1 MRLPFIAIRRRARQ
15 AVPALSPDEQRFAR
29 GGRTLADLVAPAAV
43 EVARD
48 HLRLDAHYARVL
60 AVTGYPRTVGFGWLA
75 PLVQSDLPLEVSL
88 HIYPLDSAEMVR
100 ALSFKLVQLQS
111 SRLAQLRAERIADPE
126 REVAVEDAERL
137 RDGLARGDER
147 IFSVGLYLL
156 LRAPTLKALDD
167 LTRRVESTLDG
178 MLAHS
183 RIAILEQ
190 ERGFHTC
197 LPEGRDQLLVYRNL
211 DTTSLAMT
219 VPLTGTSLT
228 MDGGVLYGVS
238 PATQSPLIVDPFDRS
253 LENANLVV
261 VAPSGSGKS
270 YFVKLLALRN
280 LIQGV
285 DFLVID
291 PEDEYGALCAAAGG
305 QYIRLAS
312 SSPHRLNPFDLPPR
326 GVQDDA
332 EGQDPLAE
340 RVTALHSLLAVM
352 LTTGG
357 GSPPD
362 ARERAAL
369 DRALYQAYE
378 RAGITADPATH
389 SRPAPLLRDL
399 HAALVGMPGDVAI
412 SLAARLEPFV
422 HGSLAAGLFGGPT
435 NVQLDG
441 RLVVFTIQQLADELR
456 PLAIQLIASHVW
468 NRVRRQRRPRLLI
481 IDEAWRLL
489 EHPEGGAFLA
499 SMARRARK
507 YWLGLVTISQL
518 VADFVDDRHGQA
530 VFQNAP
536 MKLVLKQD
544 SDGIDRATQV
554 LKLTEDERTLLLGA
568 DRGEGLLF
576 ARGSR
581 LHITVQASP
590 AEHRL
595 ATTAPAEMA
604 ALLVRP
610 ASSQGN
616 GSVRSGGAR

>member
-1 MRLPFIAIRRRARQ
+1 MQLPFLARNRRTSTEL
-15 AVPALSPDEQRFAR
+15 PPLSPQERRFAR
-29 GGRTLADLVAPAAV
+29 GGRTLADLVAPGAV

-48 HLRLDAHYARVL
+48 DLRLDAQYARVL
-60 AVTGYPRTVGFGWLA
+60 AVTGYPRTVGPGWLG
-75 PLVQSDLPLEVSL
+75 PLVRSDLPLEVSL
-88 HIYPLDSAEMVR
+88 HVYPLESAEVVR

-111 SRLAQLRAERIADPE
+111 SRLAQLREERIADPK

-137 RDGLARGDER
+137 RDSLARGDER
-147 IFSVGLYLL
+147 VFSVGLYILV
-156 LRAPTLKALDD
+156 RAATRRALDD
-167 LTRRVESTLDG
+167 LTHRIEATLDG

-183 RIAILEQ
+183 RVAIWEQ

-219 VPLTGTSLT
+219 VPLVGASLA
-228 MDGGVLYGVS
+228 MDNGVLYGVS

-280 LIQGV
+280 LIQGT

-291 PEDEYGALCAAAGG
+291 PEDEYRAVCAAAGG
-305 QYIRLAS
+305 QYVQLAS

-326 GVQDDA
+326 GADDDA

-362 ARERAAL
+362 ARERAVL
-369 DRALYQAYE
+369 DRALYETYAQ
-378 RAGITADPATH
+378 AGITVDPSTQE
-389 SRPAPLLRDL
+389 RPAPLLRDL
-399 HAALVGMPGDVAI
+399 HAALVDMPGDAAV

-422 HGSLAAGLFGGPT
+422 HGSLAAGLFAGPT

-441 RLVVFTIQQLADELR
+441 QLVVFTIQQLADELR
-456 PLAIQLIASHVW
+456 PLAIQLIAGHVW

-481 IDEAWRLL
+481 VDEAWRLF

-499 SMARRARK
+499 GLARRARK

-518 VADFVDDRHGQA
+518 VADFVDDRHGKA

-544 SDGIDRATQV
+544 SDGIDRAAEV
-554 LKLTEDERTLLLGA
+554 LKLTDDERRLLLAG
-568 DRGEGLLF
+568 DKGEGLLF

-581 LHITVQASP
+581 LHIVIQASP

-595 ATTAPAEMA
+595 ATTAPSEVA
-604 ALLVRP
+604 ALRAAP
-610 ASSQGN
+610 MSGRAN
-616 GSVRSGGAR
+616 GSARPGGAR

>member
-1 MRLPFIAIRRRARQ
+1 M
-15 AVPALSPDEQRFAR
+15 SPEELRFAR
-29 GGRTLADLVAPAAV
+29 GGRSLADLVAPAAV

-48 HLRLDAHYARVL
+48 HLRLDAQYARVL
-60 AVTGYPRTVGFGWLA
+60 AVTGYPRTVGPGWLR
-75 PLVQSDLPLEVSL
+75 PLVQSDLPLEVAV
-88 HIYPLDSAEMVR
+88 HVYPLDSAEMVR

-111 SRLAQLRAERIADPE
+111 SRLAQLREERIADPE

-137 RDGLARGDER
+137 RDSLARGDER
-147 IFSVGLYLL
+147 VFSVGLYILV
-156 LRAPTLKALDD
+156 RAQTRRALDD
-167 LTRRVESTLDG
+167 LTHRVEATLDG

-183 RIAILEQ
+183 RTAIWEQ

-197 LPEGRDQLLVYRNL
+197 LPEGRDELLVYRNL

-219 VPLTGTSLT
+219 LPLVGGSLS

-238 PATQSPLIVDPFDRS
+238 PATQSPIIVDPFDRT

-280 LIQGV
+280 LVQGV

-291 PEDEYGALCAAAGG
+291 PEDEYRAVCTAAGG

-312 SSPHRLNPFDLPPR
+312 SSPHRLNPFDLPAR
-326 GVQDDA
+326 GAVDDA
-332 EGQDPLAE
+332 EGQDPLGE
-340 RVTALHSLLAVM
+340 RVTALHALLAVM

-357 GSPPD
+357 GDPPD

-369 DRALYQAYE
+369 DRALYETYA
-378 RAGITADPATH
+378 RSGITADPSTH

-399 HAALVGMPGDVAI
+399 HQVLVEAHGE
-412 SLAARLEPFV
+412 LAAGLATRLEPFV
-422 HGSLAAGLFGGPT
+422 QGSLAAGMFSGPT
-435 NVQLDG
+435 NVELDG

-456 PLAIQLIASHVW
+456 PLAIQVIAGHVW
-468 NRVRRQRRPRLLI
+468 NRVRRHRRPRLLI
-481 IDEAWRLL
+481 VDEAWRLF

-499 SMARRARK
+499 GLARRARK
-507 YWLGLVTISQL
+507 YWLGLITISQL
-518 VADFVDDRHGQA
+518 VADFVDDRHGKA
-530 VFQNAP
+530 GFQNAP
-536 MKLVLKQD
+536 MKLILKQD
-544 SDGIDRATQV
+544 SDGIDRAAEV
-554 LKLTEDERTLLLGA
+554 LKLADDERRLLLAA

-581 LHITVQASP
+581 VHITIQASQ

-595 ATTAPAEMA
+595 ATTAPSDLA
-604 ALLVRP
+604 ALQLGAPGGQSRE
-610 ASSQGN
+610 
-616 GSVRSGGAR
+616 GGAA